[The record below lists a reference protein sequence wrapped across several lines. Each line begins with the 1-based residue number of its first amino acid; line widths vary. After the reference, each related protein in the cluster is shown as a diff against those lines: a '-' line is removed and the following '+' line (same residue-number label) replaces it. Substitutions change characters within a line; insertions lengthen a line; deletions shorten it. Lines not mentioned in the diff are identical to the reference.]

1 MTTEPANGF
10 PRRHRWAIVP
20 AAAIT
25 AIVLLVL
32 VYRATVP
39 RSDHPAPTTQT
50 SDSEVLR
57 VGALPVT

>member
-1 MTTEPANGF
+1 MTTEPDTGIT
-10 PRRHRWAIVP
+10 RRSRWTIIP
-20 AAAIT
+20 AAAVT
-25 AIVLLVL
+25 AIVLLVV

-39 RSDHPAPTTQT
+39 RSDQPAPSTQS

>member
-1 MTTEPANGF
+1 MTTEPADGF
-10 PRRHRWAIVP
+10 TRRYRWAIVP
-20 AAAIT
+20 AAAVT

-39 RSDHPAPTTQT
+39 RSDQSAPSTQT
-50 SDSEVLR
+50 SESEVLR